1 MDCDIKRIKELIES
15 KKDKY
20 PNMSNIWLKYIDEKT
35 KLLSKSLEKAEE
47 IFVNIEDLSDK
58 DLSYSTI
65 VTLYLIKHHCLD

>member
-1 MDCDIKRIKELIES
+1 
-15 KKDKY
+15 
-20 PNMSNIWLKYIDEKT
+20 MSNIWLKYIDEKT